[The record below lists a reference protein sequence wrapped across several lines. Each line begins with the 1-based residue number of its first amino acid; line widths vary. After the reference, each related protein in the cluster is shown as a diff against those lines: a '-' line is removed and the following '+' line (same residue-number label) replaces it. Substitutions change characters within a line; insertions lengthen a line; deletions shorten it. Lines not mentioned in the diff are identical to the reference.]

1 MSMLEYVP
9 PDYEATTQSLQQ
21 QQLAIKVE
29 VDDESMSMDEEIKQ
43 PIETV
48 GQVCKD
54 HIHKLKLIEQLSK
67 AVDRMVTIEH
77 SEKAED
83 FFLILDSNLF
93 SLITKNIE
101 VIAGLK
107 PKLISSFLQKSLTE
121 KTIKAQNM
129 IIDHFGNLEDIDRIM
144 TMEID

>member
-1 MSMLEYVP
+1 M
-9 PDYEATTQSLQQ
+9 
-21 QQLAIKVE
+21 
-29 VDDESMSMDEEIKQ
+29 
-43 PIETV
+43 
-48 GQVCKD
+48 
-54 HIHKLKLIEQLSK
+54 KLIEQLSK
-67 AVDRMVTIEH
+67 AVDRMVTMAN

-101 VIAGLK
+101 VIAGLR

>member
-1 MSMLEYVP
+1 
-9 PDYEATTQSLQQ
+9 
-21 QQLAIKVE
+21 
-29 VDDESMSMDEEIKQ
+29 
-43 PIETV
+43 
-48 GQVCKD
+48 
-54 HIHKLKLIEQLSK
+54 LKLIEQVSK
-67 AVDRMVTIEH
+67 AVDRMVTMAN

-83 FFLILDSNLF
+83 VFLILDSNLF

-101 VIAGLK
+101 AIAGLK

-121 KTIKAQNM
+121 KVIKAQNM